1 MTIGAAG
8 VKLYRNLPDAQIVNA
23 TATLNWQIL
32 RWLRW
37 ENTARYSYGRE
48 NTGAR
53 LPLIAPFSYQAK
65 CKVLWGNVEAEVG
78 TEVVARHSGF
88 SEKYGETLTPGYKI
102 WHINAGWRFNL
113 GKVRCNLHAGID
125 NLFNKYY
132 STYSDW
138 NHIPQKGRSI
148 YTNLTLQL

>member
-48 NTGAR
+48 NTGAH

-88 SEKYGETLTPGYKI
+88 SEKYGETLTPGYNI

>member
-1 MTIGAAG
+1 M
-8 VKLYRNLPDAQIVNA
+8 
-23 TATLNWQIL
+23 
-32 RWLRW
+32 
-37 ENTARYSYGRE
+37 
-48 NTGAR
+48 
-53 LPLIAPFSYQAK
+53 
-65 CKVLWGNVEAEVG
+65 G
-78 TEVVARHSGF
+78 TEVVARQNNF
-88 SEKYGETLTPGYKI
+88 SEKYGETPTPGYNI

-113 GKVRCNLHAGID
+113 GKVRCNLQAGID